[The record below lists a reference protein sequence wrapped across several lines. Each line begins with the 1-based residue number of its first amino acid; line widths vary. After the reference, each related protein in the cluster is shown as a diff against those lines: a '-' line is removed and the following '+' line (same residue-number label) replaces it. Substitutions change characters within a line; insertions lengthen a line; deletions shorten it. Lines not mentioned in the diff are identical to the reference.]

1 MTGGYIMYVKNIIQK
16 LNSIF
21 DCFYNINKSNED
33 SIRRFVENEY
43 KSDDREWAYCL
54 FKNRTTR

>member
-1 MTGGYIMYVKNIIQK
+1 MYVKNIIEK
-16 LNSIF
+16 LNSIL

-43 KSDDREWAYCL
+43 KSDDREWAYYL
-54 FKNRTTR
+54 FKSRTNR

>member
-1 MTGGYIMYVKNIIQK
+1 MYVKNIIEK
-16 LNSIF
+16 LNSIL

-43 KSDDREWAYCL
+43 KSDDREWAYCY
-54 FKNRTTR
+54 FKNRTNR

>member
-1 MTGGYIMYVKNIIQK
+1 MYVKNIIQK

-43 KSDDREWAYCL
+43 KSDDREWAYYL
-54 FKNRTTR
+54 FKNRTNR